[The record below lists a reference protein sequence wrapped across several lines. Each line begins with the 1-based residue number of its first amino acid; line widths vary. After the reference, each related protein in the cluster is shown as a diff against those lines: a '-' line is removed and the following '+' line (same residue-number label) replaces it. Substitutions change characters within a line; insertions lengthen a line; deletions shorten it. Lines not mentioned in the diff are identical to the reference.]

1 MLAIT
6 RAEVAEE
13 TPEWVRDE
21 HLLARRPTSSD
32 TQRDLRRLNPKA
44 MGFQAL
50 VRLAERLAASPAVA
64 RLAGRGRRPK
74 YGNAA

>member
-44 MGFQAL
+44 DGFQAL
-50 VRLAERLAASPAVA
+50 VRMAERLAAVLAVA
-64 RLAGRGRRPK
+64 RLARP
-74 YGNAA
+74 GQAR